1 MEPGTQWR
9 FFYCKHTEPTDT
21 AKCFVCHEV
30 LDIVGKFGGHP
41 EEASRE
47 ESEIV
52 IDRSGGTAVER
63 RRRIGT
69 RNE

>member
-1 MEPGTQWR
+1 
-9 FFYCKHTEPTDT
+9 
-21 AKCFVCHEV
+21 VCHEV